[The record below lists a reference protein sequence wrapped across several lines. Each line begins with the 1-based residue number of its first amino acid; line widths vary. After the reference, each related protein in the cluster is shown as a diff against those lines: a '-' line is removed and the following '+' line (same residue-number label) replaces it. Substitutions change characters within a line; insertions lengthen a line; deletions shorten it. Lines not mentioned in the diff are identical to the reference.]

1 MATKRP
7 SVKIHKT
14 TVWVFITIVVVFVI
28 ITLLALNNSAERNG
42 RKLMPGKH
50 GIKYKKERKST
61 E

>member
-7 SVKIHKT
+7 SLKIHKT
-14 TVWVFITIVVVFVI
+14 TVWVFITVVVVFVI
-28 ITLLALNNSAERNG
+28 ITIIALNNSAERNG

-50 GIKYKKERKST
+50 GIKYKKERNIK